1 MNGLTLLKDYKS
13 NEKLRKSF
21 NELATSVF
29 GINFEEWYQKGYW
42 NNRYIPFSYV
52 DGNKVVANVSV
63 NVLDFVIDSERKK
76 AIQIGTVMTHPDYR
90 NRGLSRSLMNKV
102 LEEYENNYD
111 FMYLFANQNVL
122 EFYPKFGFT
131 SVKEYQFSME
141 YSPSQSDLAGIH
153 KLDGNKMED
162 LQFIYKFA
170 SERIPVSQAFGT
182 QNSQGLLMFYCIYV
196 FPNTI
201 CYLEKEEAIVI
212 FEQEGKQLN
221 IFDIVSKR
229 EVKIDNILAKITNS
243 HINKIVFHYTPDY
256 KGLGIQS
263 DIFNGDDVLFVK
275 TKGNNQFPLKIKH
288 PLTSQA

>member
-52 DGNKVVANVSV
+52 DGTKVVANVSV
-63 NVLDFVIDSERKK
+63 NILDFVIDSERKK

-102 LEEYENNYD
+102 LEAYENNYD

-141 YSPSQSDLAGIH
+141 YSPSQSDLTGIH

-182 QNSQGLLMFYCIYV
+182 QNSQGLLMFYCVYV

-201 CYLEKEEAIVI
+201 YYLEKEEAIVI
-212 FEQEGKQLN
+212 FEQEDKQLN

-229 EVKIDNILAKITNS
+229 EVKIDTILAKITNS
-243 HINKIVFHYTPDY
+243 DSNKIVFHYTPDY
-256 KGLGIQS
+256 KGLDIQS

-275 TKGNNQFPLKIKH
+275 TKANNQFPLQIKH
-288 PLTSQA
+288 PLTSRA

>member
-1 MNGLTLLKDYKS
+1 MNGLTLWKDHKS

-141 YSPSQSDLAGIH
+141 YSPSPSDLTGIH
-153 KLDGNKMED
+153 KLDGNKIED

-182 QNSQGLLMFYCIYV
+182 QNSQGLLMFYCVYV

-201 CYLEKEEAIVI
+201 YYLEKEEAIVI
-212 FEQEGKQLN
+212 FEQEDKQLN

-229 EVKIDNILAKITNS
+229 EVKIDTILAKITNS
-243 HINKIVFHYTPDY
+243 DSNKIVFHYTPDY
-256 KGLGIQS
+256 KGLDIQS
-263 DIFNGDDVLFVK
+263 DIFNSDDVLFVK
-275 TKGNNQFPLKIKH
+275 TKGNNQLPLQIKH